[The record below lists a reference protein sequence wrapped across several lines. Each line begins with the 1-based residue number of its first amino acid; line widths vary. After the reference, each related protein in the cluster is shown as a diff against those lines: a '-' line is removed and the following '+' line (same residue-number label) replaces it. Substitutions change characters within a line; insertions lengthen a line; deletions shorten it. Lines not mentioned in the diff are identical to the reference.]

1 MKKAGIVLGVIAAA
15 LVLTMITS
23 SVFAAFQPKRGIELA
38 ADVLG
43 VTVDELI
50 EQRDETGKTIHEI
63 VVEAGKLDE
72 LTQARLDQMK
82 LILADRVA
90 NGDLT
95 QAEADEWYAEMVERM
110 EYNLA
115 NGITGYGRGGMMG
128 GYGAGTG
135 FGCGAQTRGGNY
147 RQSNWNR

>member
-1 MKKAGIVLGVIAAA
+1 MKKAGIVLGVITAA
-15 LVLTMITS
+15 LILTMITS
-23 SVFAAFQPKRGIELA
+23 SVYAAFQPKRGIELA

-50 EQRDETGKTIHEI
+50 EQRDETDKTIHEI

-82 LILADRVA
+82 LVLVDKVA

-95 QAEADEWYAEMVERM
+95 QAEADEWYAEMVERL

-115 NGITGYGRGGMMG
+115 NGITGAGRGGMMG
-128 GYGAGTG
+128 GLGDCTADGSG
-135 FGCGAQTRGGNY
+135 SQNRGGNN
-147 RQSNWNR
+147 RQSNRNR